1 MVGVLGGKLPPFWNS
16 AGKLHF
22 TIGGIRESLPWSQY
36 HRPPAFVKSFF
47 GFVRGVFE

>member
-1 MVGVLGGKLPPFWNS
+1 VVGVLGGKLPPFWNS

-36 HRPPAFVKSFF
+36 HLSNGICQVIFWLCPRCF
-47 GFVRGVFE
+47 